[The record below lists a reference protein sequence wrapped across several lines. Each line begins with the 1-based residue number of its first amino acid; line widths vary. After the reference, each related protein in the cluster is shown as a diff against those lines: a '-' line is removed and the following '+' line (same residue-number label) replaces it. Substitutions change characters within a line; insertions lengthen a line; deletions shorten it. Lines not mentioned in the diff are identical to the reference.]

1 MDLKFRTLYADEID
15 VRSGSVNRG
24 GVNLL
29 LYKDARCDMS
39 ILDEHVGSLNWKR
52 EHEVIDGKLFC
63 SVSIYDPE
71 KKEWISKSD
80 VGTESFTEKEKGESS
95 DSFKRACVNWGVG
108 RELYT
113 SPPIFFYSNQLNNY
127 RAENGKYKCYDTF
140 SVTNIQYDEKRQI
153 ANVTIRD
160 NESGVVITF
169 GHPLPEPTEPSTQEN
184 VPSTP
189 ANAAPTAVPSDK
201 ELHERKKIN
210 EKQKDYLITEC
221 EKLYIKLED
230 LLALYKVTSLDDITL
245 RQYDNTIKNRD
256 TLLLQPTNPF

>member
-15 VRSGSVNRG
+15 VRIGSVNRG

-95 DSFKRACVNWGVG
+95 DSFKRACVNWGIYRKCTFLSFVQYISVYISIHVAINCSNS
-108 RELYT
+108 LLFT
-113 SPPIFFYSNQLNNY
+113 SFF
-127 RAENGKYKCYDTF
+127 
-140 SVTNIQYDEKRQI
+140 
-153 ANVTIRD
+153 
-160 NESGVVITF
+160 
-169 GHPLPEPTEPSTQEN
+169 LPTYQ
-184 VPSTP
+184 
-189 ANAAPTAVPSDK
+189 
-201 ELHERKKIN
+201 
-210 EKQKDYLITEC
+210 
-221 EKLYIKLED
+221 
-230 LLALYKVTSLDDITL
+230 
-245 RQYDNTIKNRD
+245 
-256 TLLLQPTNPF
+256 